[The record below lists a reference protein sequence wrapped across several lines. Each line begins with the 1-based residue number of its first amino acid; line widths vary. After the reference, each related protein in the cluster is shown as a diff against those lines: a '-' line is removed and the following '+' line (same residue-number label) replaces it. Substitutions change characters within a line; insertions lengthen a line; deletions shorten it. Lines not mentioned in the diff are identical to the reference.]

1 MDPEQVKWLL
11 ALGIIVV
18 MAIALSVPPSSTVDK
33 ASQKAFDEVNDWIV
47 EQFGRSW
54 WFVLAIN
61 ILILLFALN
70 STSSECQY
78 TLVALMVTSGLVL
91 TLIGSRD
98 LSSQEYKAYTA
109 MNIGIGLF
117 AVSQII
123 K

>member
-11 ALGIIVV
+11 ALGVIVV